1 MIDTQLLH
9 INLEQLK
16 KQEING
22 DQKKKKGK
30 KFSSLSEEPGIKLK
44 QKAGIC
50 HHKNLD

>member
-22 DQKKKKGK
+22 DQKKKRAKNSAVCQK
-30 KFSSLSEEPGIKLK
+30 SLV
-44 QKAGIC
+44 
-50 HHKNLD
+50 